1 MPQEKKS
8 AITSTKASTPSTVK
22 KPATGQVQSLVRGLN
37 ILKSLAEHGKS
48 MSLFEIADD
57 VVLASSTAHRL
68 LSSLEQQGFVI
79 QDEQRGKWSIGIE
92 AFNVGNGF
100 LKTRDVIAIARPFMR
115 ELMEKTGETSNLGIL
130 NGFSSVLIAQVE
142 CKELMRM
149 VATLGGRTPAHV
161 SGIGK
166 ALLSEYSQKE
176 LKDHLFETKLSEITE
191 NTITN
196 PTTFTAHLADIKQ
209 QGFSIDDEEQSIGL
223 RCIAA
228 NIYNE
233 HNEAIAAI
241 SISGPKVRLTDD
253 RLNGLGNLLN
263 TTASQITFA
272 LGGKAPTEK

>member
-1 MPQEKKS
+1 MPQDIKS
-8 AITSTKASTPSTVK
+8 SSTATKTPAK

-37 ILKSLAEHGKS
+37 ILKSLAQNGKN

-57 VVLASSTAHRL
+57 VVLASSTTHRL
-68 LSSLEQQGFVI
+68 LSSLEQLGFVI

-100 LKTRDVIAIARPFMR
+100 LKTRDVVAIARPFMR
-115 ELMEKTGETSNLGIL
+115 EVMEKTGETSNLGIL

-166 ALLSEYSQKE
+166 ALLSELSENE
-176 LKDHLFETKLSEITE
+176 LKAQLTDTKLSEITS

-196 PTTFTAHLADIKQ
+196 SQDFINHLLDIKQ

-241 SISGPKVRLTDD
+241 SISGPKVRLTDN
-253 RLNGLGNLLN
+253 RLNDLGNLLN
-263 TTASQITFA
+263 TTAAQITLA

>member
-8 AITSTKASTPSTVK
+8 AITSTKASTPSTAK

-37 ILKSLAEHGKS
+37 ILKSLAQNGKS

-100 LKTRDVIAIARPFMR
+100 LKTRDVVAIARPFMR

-130 NGFSSVLIAQVE
+130 SDFYSVLIAQVE

-166 ALLSEYSQKE
+166 ALLSELSQKE
-176 LKDHLFETKLSEITE
+176 LEKRLADMNLSEITE
-191 NTITN
+191 NTLTDPGAFIS
-196 PTTFTAHLADIKQ
+196 HLADIKQ

-233 HNEAIAAI
+233 HHEAIAAI

-253 RLNGLGNLLN
+253 RLNDLGYLLN
-263 TTASQITFA
+263 TTAAQITFA
-272 LGGKAPTEK
+272 LGGQKPIEE